1 MLKSRELHPKNC
13 QIDSKAIIDE
23 NNAPPII
30 KSPVAE
36 QVNEPY
42 SISTWG
48 RISKENNK
56 NY

>member
-23 NNAPPII
+23 NNAPP
-30 KSPVAE
+30 VAE